1 MSPALRI
8 LDTAEMPARW
18 NVAMTAALTELHRA
32 GRIADTL
39 RFHRYPAAVL
49 IGRHQNLGQAVHV
62 SRCRAAGIELA
73 RRVTGG
79 GAVYM
84 APGALAWD
92 LVIGRDTVGSRLNH
106 AAAAVG
112 EAVAAALARLGLP
125 ARYRAENEIEIAGR
139 KICGMSGYFD
149 GGTLVYQG
157 TILAD
162 ASLSD
167 MAQFLKLP
175 SKRTQSLRHDLSQRL
190 ASLTE
195 ILGRNPDPDEIE
207 NAIAT
212 GLADALGRSPIRG
225 DLTAEESEL
234 ADEWHRAEFGLESFV
249 SGIDLPGK
257 ERTVI
262 GRDGCVH
269 AYIKLIPGSE
279 RIIDQ
284 IWLTG
289 NFSVSPSRT
298 IPDLEAA
305 LRGIPVQHASKRT
318 VEILSDRQIE
328 MRGASR
334 YDVASAIAKAA
345 VGSCGG
351 RTRSL

>member
-1 MSPALRI
+1 
-8 LDTAEMPARW
+8 
-18 NVAMTAALTELHRA
+18 MTAALTELHRA

-62 SRCRAAGIELA
+62 GRCRAAGIELA

-157 TILAD
+157 TILTD
-162 ASLSD
+162 ASLSN
-167 MAQFLKLP
+167 MSRFLKLP
-175 SKRTQSLRHDLSQRL
+175 LKRTQSLRHDLRERL
-190 ASLTE
+190 ATVTE
-195 ILGRNPDPDEIE
+195 ILGRNPDPGEIE
-207 NAIAT
+207 NAIEAE
-212 GLADALGRSPIRG
+212 LAHALGRSSIRR
-225 DLTAEESEL
+225 DLTVEEREL
-234 ADEWHRAEFGLESFV
+234 AEEWHRTEFGLESFV
-249 SGIDLPGK
+249 SGCDLPS
-257 ERTVI
+257 EEMTMI

-279 RIIDQ
+279 RLIDQ

-305 LRGIPVQHASKRT
+305 LRGMPVQHASERT
-318 VEILSDRQIE
+318 VEILSSRQIE
-328 MRGASR
+328 MRGASCC
-334 YDVASAIAKAA
+334 DLAAAIAKAA
-345 VGSCGG
+345 VGGCGR
-351 RTRSL
+351 RTKSL